1 MKKRILTFIFPLFA
15 LAVSAN
21 GPVVTNVTANQ
32 QNDLVVITYNL
43 SHPNSLPCEI
53 SVEVSTDGGVSY
65 AILPAALS
73 GDIGTIAAPA
83 AGADHQIDWQFG
95 LDGIGSGDNYRVKVI
110 ADDLQGQIPE
120 NFVLVPGGTIHPTTG
135 IYTAG
140 LTVSDFYM
148 DKHELTNAEWNAVM
162 GSGGGDDYPH
172 DWVSWFGAIEYCN
185 RRSLQEGLTP
195 CYSYL
200 DYGTNPDDWPTG
212 WNSITGNSL
221 NVSCDWNATG
231 YRLPSEAEWEYAAR
245 GGLQTHGYTYSGSN
259 DLDLVGWY
267 SGNSGYTSH
276 PVGQLAAN
284 ELGSYDMSGNLVEW
298 VWDIHNGSYRVL
310 RSGSFNYNASVC
322 TVSYRVYGYASYT
335 NGDLGFRICRS
346 VPTAT
351 AVSTPQFD
359 PPGGVYQG
367 NQVVSITCATPD
379 ASIYYITDGSEPN
392 ESSLLY
398 TGPISIGADAT
409 IKAKAYKTHWTP
421 SEVSTAQ
428 YFFVP
433 QNFVFVEGGTIH
445 PTTGIYTGG
454 LTVSDFYMDKYE
466 LTNAEWNAVMG
477 SGGGDN
483 YPHASVSWFGAI
495 EYCNRRSL
503 QEGLTPCYS
512 YLTYGTNPDDW
523 PSGWNTSDDNSLNV
537 SCDWNATGYRLPSE
551 AEWEYAARGGL
562 QTHGYTYSGS
572 NDLSLV
578 GWCWSNSGNF
588 PHPVGQLAPN
598 ELGTYDMSGNLWE
611 CCWDIY
617 SDSYRV
623 IRGGYFSS
631 VSSYCTVWVRN
642 AVYPTVSDVSLGFR
656 ICRVY
661 P

>member
-135 IYTAG
+135 IYTGG

-148 DKHELTNAEWNAVM
+148 DKYELTNAEWNAVM

-200 DYGTNPDDWPTG
+200 NYGTNPDDWP
-212 WNSITGNSL
+212 
-221 NVSCDWNATG
+221 A
-231 YRLPSEAEWEYAAR
+231 
-245 GGLQTHGYTYSGSN
+245 
-259 DLDLVGWY
+259 
-267 SGNSGYTSH
+267 
-276 PVGQLAAN
+276 
-284 ELGSYDMSGNLVEW
+284 
-298 VWDIHNGSYRVL
+298 
-310 RSGSFNYNASVC
+310 
-322 TVSYRVYGYASYT
+322 
-335 NGDLGFRICRS
+335 
-346 VPTAT
+346 
-351 AVSTPQFD
+351 
-359 PPGGVYQG
+359 
-367 NQVVSITCATPD
+367 
-379 ASIYYITDGSEPN
+379 
-392 ESSLLY
+392 
-398 TGPISIGADAT
+398 
-409 IKAKAYKTHWTP
+409 
-421 SEVSTAQ
+421 
-428 YFFVP
+428 
-433 QNFVFVEGGTIH
+433 
-445 PTTGIYTGG
+445 
-454 LTVSDFYMDKYE
+454 
-466 LTNAEWNAVMG
+466 
-477 SGGGDN
+477 
-483 YPHASVSWFGAI
+483 
-495 EYCNRRSL
+495 
-503 QEGLTPCYS
+503 
-512 YLTYGTNPDDW
+512 
-523 PSGWNTSDDNSLNV
+523 GWNTSDDNSLNV